1 MFTNKLF
8 VVIGVI
14 SLIFVG
20 LFIYLF
26 LLDRKTRRMEQK
38 LDEWMRKNN
47 VKP

>member
-14 SLIFVG
+14 SLIFIG

-26 LLDRKTRRMEQK
+26 LLDRKTRRLEQK
-38 LDEWMRKNN
+38 LDEWMHKNN